1 MSGVFSPKMA
11 PPKDPRS
18 LQDGSKIVLDRYL
31 FLLIYRSDLLSF
43 WVPFWCRFGLP
54 NGAPGGPLRYANR
67 TLGGAKTVLG
77 SSWFGPFFVLRFG
90 FAFVTLLGNLLG
102 PSWGA
107 LGPVLGCLELSWAR
121 FGAFRRAFWSLQ
133 LLFYLLC
140 VLPAL
145 CFLLSSHGPRNY
157 NPS

>member
-1 MSGVFSPKMA
+1 MLIGPWAV
-11 PPKDPRS
+11 
-18 LQDGSKIVLDRYL
+18 QDGLGIDLV
-31 FLLIYRSDLLSF
+31 RSFFRLAVRDYF
-43 WVPFWCRFGLP
+43 FD
-54 NGAPGGPLRYANR
+54 PLE
-67 TLGGAKTVLG
+67 L
-77 SSWFGPFFVLRFG
+77 
-90 FAFVTLLGNLLG
+90 LLG

-107 LGPVLGCLELSWAR
+107 LGHVLGCLELSWAR